1 MVSEEPKA
9 KGKCEEKMGDA
20 QGCRERDSRKLEV

>member
-9 KGKCEEKMGDA
+9 KRKCEEKMRGA
-20 QGCRERDSRKLEV
+20 EGCCARDSGKR